1 MENEYNL
8 LKQQAA
14 QANRLIQANLAQRLR
29 NAGLAEMPL
38 TLQNR
43 IDVGGR
49 GNIGAIDAQQKA
61 MMDYQASLRQQNAA
75 NLAAQNLGIEA
86 GRMAFN
92 IARELDES
100 NTMFDMWYQ
109 LWKKGKITAKQFK
122 QKTGYDVKEWSRG
135 RSRKSALTLDPNA
148 WFVEQTPSV
157 SDILRQNAVSQYGD
171 IYAGGGARRAS
182 NVPDQKTTVPSARG
196 GVADAFRYL
205 RELG

>member
-61 MMDYQASLRQQNAA
+61 MMDYQASLGQQNAA

-92 IARELDES
+92 TARELDES
-100 NTMFDMWYQ
+100 NNMFDMWYQ

-122 QKTGYDVKEWSRG
+122 QQTGYDVKAWPKK
-135 RSRKSALTLDPNA
+135 RKPATTLDPNA
-148 WFVEQTPSV
+148 WFVDETPS
-157 SDILRQNAVSQYGD
+157 STTT
-171 IYAGGGARRAS
+171 
-182 NVPDQKTTVPSARG
+182 QKTTVPSARG
-196 GVADAFRYL
+196 SIADAFRYL
-205 RELG
+205 RESG

>member
-14 QANRLIQANLAQRLR
+14 QANRLIQASLAQRLR

-61 MMDYQASLRQQNAA
+61 MMDYQASLGQQNAA

-92 IARELDES
+92 TAKDLNES

-109 LWKKGKITAKQFK
+109 LWKKGKITAKQFR
-122 QKTGYDVKEWSRG
+122 QQTGYDVKAWP
-135 RSRKSALTLDPNA
+135 RKRKPDPPLDPNT
-148 WFVEQTPSV
+148 WFVEETPIPSSMLLPVVPSNAAAPSV
-157 SDILRQNAVSQYGD
+157 
-171 IYAGGGARRAS
+171 
-182 NVPDQKTTVPSARG
+182 RG

>member
-49 GNIGAIDAQQKA
+49 GNIGAIDTQQKA
-61 MMDYQASLRQQNAA
+61 MMDYRASLEQQNAA

-100 NTMFDMWYQ
+100 NNMFDMWYQ
-109 LWKKGKITAKQFK
+109 LWKKRKITAKQFR
-122 QKTGYDVKEWSRG
+122 QKTGYDVKEWSRR
-135 RSRKSALTLDPNA
+135 RSREPVFDPNA
-148 WFVEQTPSV
+148 WFVDEPPIPS
-157 SDILRQNAVSQYGD
+157 SML
-171 IYAGGGARRAS
+171 
-182 NVPDQKTTVPSARG
+182 VPVVPSKTKKTTAPSARG

>member
-43 IDVGGR
+43 IEMGGR
-49 GNIGAIDAQQKA
+49 GNIGAIDTQQKA
-61 MMDYQASLRQQNAA
+61 MMDYRASLEQQNAA

-109 LWKKGKITAKQFK
+109 LWRKGKITAKQFK

-135 RSRKSALTLDPNA
+135 SRRRSREPVFDPNA
-148 WFVEQTPSV
+148 WFSSYKTIPIAEAFKK
-157 SDILRQNAVSQYGD
+157 SDELRKATQGW
-171 IYAGGGARRAS
+171 GASGYDSRS
-182 NVPDQKTTVPSARG
+182 
-196 GVADAFRYL
+196 RYMAQ
-205 RELG
+205 

>member
-1 MENEYNL
+1 MVMENEYNL

-61 MMDYQASLRQQNAA
+61 MMDYRASLDQQNAA

-92 IARELDES
+92 TARELDES

-135 RSRKSALTLDPNA
+135 RSREPVFDPNA
-148 WFVEQTPSV
+148 WFVEQTPIPSSMLSPV
-157 SDILRQNAVSQYGD
+157 VPSNAN
-171 IYAGGGARRAS
+171 AT
-182 NVPDQKTTVPSARG
+182 QKTTAPSARG

>member
-14 QANRLIQANLAQRLR
+14 QANKLIQANLAQRLR

-61 MMDYQASLRQQNAA
+61 MMDYRASLEQQNAA

-92 IARELDES
+92 TARELDES

-109 LWKKGKITAKQFK
+109 LWKKGKITAKQFR
-122 QKTGYDVKEWSRG
+122 QQTGYDVKEWSRG
-135 RSRKSALTLDPNA
+135 RPDTNPNTDPNS
-148 WFVEQTPSV
+148 WLGGNEQKPVPGYMT
-157 SDILRQNAVSQYGD
+157 
-171 IYAGGGARRAS
+171 IYDPTAEGKKR
-182 NVPDQKTTVPSARG
+182 
-196 GVADAFRYL
+196 FRVKPEYEHL
-205 RELG
+205 FK

>member
-1 MENEYNL
+1 MVMENEYNL

-61 MMDYQASLRQQNAA
+61 MMDYQASLGQQNAA

-92 IARELDES
+92 TARELDES
-100 NTMFDMWYQ
+100 NNMFDMWYQ
-109 LWKKGKITAKQFK
+109 LWKKGKITAKQFR
-122 QKTGYDVKEWSRG
+122 QQTGYDVKAWSRK
-135 RSRKSALTLDPNA
+135 RKPDPPLDPNA
-148 WFVEQTPSV
+148 WFVEQTPSG
-157 SDILRQNAVSQYGD
+157 SDILQQNAVSQSIINKVAVD
-171 IYAGGGARRAS
+171 PA
-182 NVPDQKTTVPSARG
+182 KESAEYRQMLE
-196 GVADAFRYL
+196 RL
-205 RELG
+205 KRSK

>member
-1 MENEYNL
+1 MVMENEYNL

-43 IDVGGR
+43 IEMGGR
-49 GNIGAIDAQQKA
+49 GNIGAIDTQQKA
-61 MMDYQASLRQQNAA
+61 MMDYRASLEQQNAA

-109 LWKKGKITAKQFK
+109 LWRKGKITAKQFK
-122 QKTGYDVKEWSRG
+122 QKTGYDVKAWSRG

-148 WFVEQTPSV
+148 WFVDEPPIPSSTPTPS
-157 SDILRQNAVSQYGD
+157 STPSTTTK
-171 IYAGGGARRAS
+171 
-182 NVPDQKTTVPSARG
+182 KTAAPSARG